1 MSWMSLNKNKDYI
14 YDVKIDLHGLT
25 TMQAFHKV
33 LTAIESSYK
42 AGRRNLIFITG
53 VGDPVRGTGA
63 IRAEFPTYID
73 HPSVR
78 NMILESKYET
88 GKYLVRLRKNK
99 SDLL

>member
-1 MSWMSLNKNKDYI
+1 LKNKNNDFI

-33 LTAIESSYK
+33 LSTIENSYK
-42 AGRRNLIFITG
+42 AGQRNLVFITG
-53 VGDPVRGTGA
+53 IGNPILGRGL

-73 HPSVR
+73 HPSIREMV
-78 NMILESKYET
+78 LESKYES

-99 SDLL
+99 NAA